1 MTTTAPVLAAG
12 TWTIDPVHS
21 DITFSVRHL
30 GVSKVRGSFTDFSGE
45 ITVAEDGTPSV
56 SATIDVASVST
67 RNDQRDG
74 HLRSADFFDTE
85 NHPTATYRS
94 TSVRAHP
101 EAGGNDYIV
110 DGELTLHGVTEPVS
124 LNLSLEGVGAGAQGG
139 AVAGFE
145 ASAEINRGDFGVTG
159 GAGLVGEKV
168 TLTFNIEAGHPEAPS
183 N

>member
-1 MTTTAPVLAAG
+1 MTTTTPVLAPG
-12 TWTIDPVHS
+12 TWTIDSVHS

-30 GVSKVRGSFTDFSGE
+30 GVSKVRGSFTDFSGD

-56 SATIDVASVST
+56 SATINVASVDT

-74 HLRSADFFDTE
+74 HLRSADFFDTD

-94 TSVRAHP
+94 TSVRTD
-101 EAGGNDYIV
+101 GDDYIV
-110 DGELTLHGVTEPVS
+110 DGELTLHGVTQPAS
-124 LNLSLEGVGAGAQGG
+124 LNLSLEGVGPGAQGG

-145 ASAEINRGDFGVTG
+145 AGTEINRGDFGVTG

-168 TLTFNIEAGHPEAPS
+168 TLT
-183 N
+183 

>member
-1 MTTTAPVLAAG
+1 MTTTTPVLTAG

-30 GVSKVRGSFTDFSGE
+30 GVSKVRGSFTDFGGE

-56 SATIDVASVST
+56 SATISVASVST

-74 HLRSADFFDTE
+74 HLRSADFFDTD
-85 NHPTATYRS
+85 NHPTATFRS
-94 TSVRAHP
+94 TSVRAD
-101 EAGGNDYIV
+101 GDDYIV
-110 DGELTLHGVTEPVS
+110 DGELTLRGVTQPVA
-124 LNLSLEGVGAGAQGG
+124 LNLSLEGVGPGAQGG

-145 ASAEINRGDFGVTG
+145 ASTQVNRGDFGVNG

-168 TLTFNIEAGHPEAPS
+168 ALTFNIEAGHPEAPS

>member
-1 MTTTAPVLAAG
+1 MTTTTPVLAPG
-12 TWTIDPVHS
+12 TWTIDSVHS

-30 GVSKVRGSFTDFSGE
+30 GVSKVRGSFTDFSGD

-56 SATIDVASVST
+56 SATINVASVDT

-74 HLRSADFFDTE
+74 HLRSADFFDTD

-94 TSVRAHP
+94 TSVRAD
-101 EAGGNDYIV
+101 GDDYIV
-110 DGELTLHGVTEPVS
+110 DGELTLHGVTQQVS
-124 LNLSLEGVGAGAQGG
+124 LNLSLEGVGPGAQGG
-139 AVAGFE
+139 TVAGFE

>member
-1 MTTTAPVLAAG
+1 MTTTTPVLAPG

-30 GVSKVRGSFTDFSGE
+30 GVSKVRGSFTDFHGD
-45 ITVAEDGTPSV
+45 ITIAEDGTPSV

-67 RNDQRDG
+67 RNDQRDT
-74 HLRSADFFDTE
+74 HLRSADFFDTD

-94 TSVRAHP
+94 TSVRAD
-101 EAGGNDYIV
+101 GDDYIV
-110 DGELTLHGVTEPVS
+110 DGELTLHGIIQPVS
-124 LNLSLEGVGAGAQGG
+124 LNLSLEGVGPGAQGG
-139 AVAGFE
+139 TVAGFE
-145 ASAEINRGDFGVTG
+145 ASGQINRGDFGVNG

-168 TLTFNIEAGHPEAPS
+168 TLTFNIEADHPEAPS

>member
-1 MTTTAPVLAAG
+1 MTTTTPVLAPG

-21 DITFSVRHL
+21 DISFSVRHL
-30 GVSKVRGSFTDFSGE
+30 GVSKVRGSFTDFSGD

-56 SATIDVASVST
+56 SATINVASVDT

-74 HLRSADFFDTE
+74 HLRSADFFDTD

-94 TSVRAHP
+94 TSVRAD
-101 EAGGNDYIV
+101 GDDYIV
-110 DGELTLHGVTEPVS
+110 DGELTLHGVTQPVS
-124 LNLSLEGVGAGAQGG
+124 LNLSLEGVGPGAQGG
-139 AVAGFE
+139 TVAGFE

>member
-1 MTTTAPVLAAG
+1 MTTTTPVLAPG
-12 TWTIDPVHS
+12 TWTIDSVHS

-30 GVSKVRGSFTDFSGE
+30 GVSKVRGSFTDFSGD

-56 SATIDVASVST
+56 SATINVASVDT

-74 HLRSADFFDTE
+74 HLRSADFFDTD

-94 TSVRAHP
+94 TSVRAD
-101 EAGGNDYIV
+101 GDDYIV
-110 DGELTLHGVTEPVS
+110 DGELTLHGVTQPVS
-124 LNLSLEGVGAGAQGG
+124 LNLSLEGVGPGAQGG

-145 ASAEINRGDFGVTG
+145 ASTEINRGDFGVTG

>member
-1 MTTTAPVLAAG
+1 MTTTTPTLTAG
-12 TWTIDPVHS
+12 TWAIDSVHS

-45 ITVAEDGTPSV
+45 LVVAEDGTPSV

-67 RNDQRDG
+67 RNDQRDT
-74 HLRSADFFDTE
+74 HLRSADFFDTD
-85 NHPTATYRS
+85 NHATATYRS
-94 TSVRAHP
+94 TSVRTD
-101 EAGGNDYIV
+101 GDDYVV
-110 DGELTLHGVTEPVS
+110 DGELTLHGITQPVS
-124 LNLSLEGVGAGAQGG
+124 LNLSLEGVGPGAQGG
-139 AVAGFE
+139 TVAGFE
-145 ASAEINRGDFGVTG
+145 ASTEINRGDFGVTG

>member
-1 MTTTAPVLAAG
+1 MTTTTPVLAPG

-21 DITFSVRHL
+21 DISFSVRHL
-30 GVSKVRGSFTDFSGE
+30 GVSKVRGSFTDFSGD

-56 SATIDVASVST
+56 SATINVASVDT

-74 HLRSADFFDTE
+74 HLRSADFFDTD

-94 TSVRAHP
+94 TSVRAD
-101 EAGGNDYIV
+101 GDDYIV
-110 DGELTLHGVTEPVS
+110 DGELTLHGVTQPVS
-124 LNLSLEGVGAGAQGG
+124 LNLSLEGVGHGAQGG

-145 ASAEINRGDFGVTG
+145 AGAEINRGDFGVTG

>member
-1 MTTTAPVLAAG
+1 MTTTTPVLAPG
-12 TWTIDPVHS
+12 TWTIDSVHS

-30 GVSKVRGSFTDFSGE
+30 GVSKVRGSFTDFSGD

-56 SATIDVASVST
+56 SATINVASVDT

-74 HLRSADFFDTE
+74 HLRSADFFDTD

-94 TSVRAHP
+94 TSVRAD
-101 EAGGNDYIV
+101 GDDYIV
-110 DGELTLHGVTEPVS
+110 DGELTLHGVTQPVS
-124 LNLSLEGVGAGAQGG
+124 LNLSLEGVGPGTQGG
-139 AVAGFE
+139 TVAGFE

>member
-1 MTTTAPVLAAG
+1 MTTTTPVLAPG
-12 TWTIDPVHS
+12 TWTIDSVHS

-30 GVSKVRGSFTDFSGE
+30 GVSKVRGSFTDFSGD

-56 SATIDVASVST
+56 SATINVASVDT

-74 HLRSADFFDTE
+74 HLRSADFFDTD

-94 TSVRAHP
+94 TSVRAD
-101 EAGGNDYIV
+101 GDDYIV
-110 DGELTLHGVTEPVS
+110 DGELTLHGVTQPAS
-124 LNLSLEGVGAGAQGG
+124 LNLSLEGVGPGAQGG
-139 AVAGFE
+139 TVAGFE

>member
-1 MTTTAPVLAAG
+1 MTTTTPVLAPG
-12 TWTIDPVHS
+12 TWTIDAVHS
-21 DITFSVRHL
+21 DITFAVRHL
-30 GVSKVRGSFTDFSGE
+30 GVSKVRGSFTGFTGE
-45 ITVAEDGTPSV
+45 ITVAADGTPSV
-56 SATIDVASVST
+56 SATIDVASVNT

-94 TSVRAHP
+94 TAVRAD
-101 EAGGNDYIV
+101 GDDYIV
-110 DGELTLHGVTEPVS
+110 DGELTLHGVTQPVA
-124 LNLSLEGVGAGAQGG
+124 LNLSLEGVGPGAQGG
-139 AVAGFE
+139 SVAGFE
-145 ASAEINRGDFGVTG
+145 ASAEINRGDFGVNG

>member
-1 MTTTAPVLAAG
+1 M
-12 TWTIDPVHS
+12 
-21 DITFSVRHL
+21 
-30 GVSKVRGSFTDFSGE
+30 
-45 ITVAEDGTPSV
+45 
-56 SATIDVASVST
+56 ASVDT

-74 HLRSADFFDTE
+74 HLRSADFFDTD

-94 TSVRAHP
+94 TSVRAD
-101 EAGGNDYIV
+101 GDDYIV
-110 DGELTLHGVTEPVS
+110 DGELTLHGVTQPAS
-124 LNLSLEGVGAGAQGG
+124 LNLSLEGVGPGAQGG
-139 AVAGFE
+139 TVAGFE

>member
-1 MTTTAPVLAAG
+1 MTTTTPVLAPG
-12 TWTIDPVHS
+12 TWTIDSVHS

-30 GVSKVRGSFTDFSGE
+30 GVSKVRGSFTDFSGD

-56 SATIDVASVST
+56 SATINVASVDT

-74 HLRSADFFDTE
+74 HLRSADFFDTD

-94 TSVRAHP
+94 TSVRAD
-101 EAGGNDYIV
+101 GDDYIV
-110 DGELTLHGVTEPVS
+110 DGELTLHGVTQPVS
-124 LNLSLEGVGAGAQGG
+124 LNLSLEGVGPGAQGG
-139 AVAGFE
+139 TVAGFE

-168 TLTFNIEAGHPEAPS
+168 TLTFNIEAGHPEAPT

>member
-1 MTTTAPVLAAG
+1 MTTTTPVLAPG
-12 TWTIDPVHS
+12 TWTIDSVHS

-30 GVSKVRGSFTDFSGE
+30 GVSKVRGSFTDFSGD

-56 SATIDVASVST
+56 SATINVASVDT

-74 HLRSADFFDTE
+74 HLRSADFFDTD

-94 TSVRAHP
+94 TSVRAD
-101 EAGGNDYIV
+101 GDDYIV
-110 DGELTLHGVTEPVS
+110 DGELTLHGVTQPVS
-124 LNLSLEGVGAGAQGG
+124 LNLSLEGVGPGAQGG
-139 AVAGFE
+139 TVAGFE

>member
-1 MTTTAPVLAAG
+1 MTTTTPVLAAG
-12 TWTIDPVHS
+12 TWTIDSVHS

-30 GVSKVRGSFTDFSGE
+30 GVSKVRGSFTDFNGE
-45 ITVAEDGTPSV
+45 ITIAEDGTPSV

-67 RNDQRDG
+67 RNDQRDT
-74 HLRSADFFDTE
+74 HLRSADFFDTD

-94 TSVRAHP
+94 TSVRAD
-101 EAGGNDYIV
+101 GDDYIV
-110 DGELTLHGVTEPVS
+110 DGELTLHGVTQPVS
-124 LNLSLEGVGAGAQGG
+124 LNLSLEGVGPGAQGG
-139 AVAGFE
+139 TVAGFE
-145 ASAEINRGDFGVTG
+145 ASAQINRGDFGVNG

>member
-1 MTTTAPVLAAG
+1 MTTTTPVLAPG
-12 TWTIDPVHS
+12 TWTIDSVHS

-30 GVSKVRGSFTDFSGE
+30 GVSKVRGSFTDFSGD

-56 SATIDVASVST
+56 AATINVASVDT

-74 HLRSADFFDTE
+74 HLRSADFFDTD

-94 TSVRAHP
+94 TSVRAD
-101 EAGGNDYIV
+101 GDDYIV
-110 DGELTLHGVTEPVS
+110 DGELTLHGITQPVS
-124 LNLSLEGVGAGAQGG
+124 LNLSLEGVGPGAQGG
-139 AVAGFE
+139 TVAGFE

>member
-1 MTTTAPVLAAG
+1 MTTTTPVLAPG

-21 DITFSVRHL
+21 DISFSVRHL
-30 GVSKVRGSFTDFSGE
+30 GVSKVRGSFTDFSGD

-56 SATIDVASVST
+56 SATINVASVDT

-74 HLRSADFFDTE
+74 HLRSADFFDTD

-94 TSVRAHP
+94 TSVRAD
-101 EAGGNDYIV
+101 GDDYIV
-110 DGELTLHGVTEPVS
+110 DGELTLHGVTQPVS
-124 LNLSLEGVGAGAQGG
+124 LNLSLEGVGLGAPGG

-145 ASAEINRGDFGVTG
+145 AGAEINRGDFGVTG

>member
-1 MTTTAPVLAAG
+1 MTTTTPALAPG
-12 TWTIDPVHS
+12 TWTIDSVHS

-30 GVSKVRGSFTDFSGE
+30 GVSKVRGSFTDFSGD

-56 SATIDVASVST
+56 SATINVASVDT

-74 HLRSADFFDTE
+74 HLRSADFFDTDK
-85 NHPTATYRS
+85 HPTATYRS
-94 TSVRAHP
+94 TSVRAD
-101 EAGGNDYIV
+101 GDDYIV
-110 DGELTLHGVTEPVS
+110 DGELTLHGVTQPVS
-124 LNLSLEGVGAGAQGG
+124 LNLSLEGVGPGAQGG
-139 AVAGFE
+139 TVAGFE

>member
-1 MTTTAPVLAAG
+1 MTTTTPALAAG

-45 ITVAEDGTPSV
+45 ITVSEDGAPSV
-56 SATIDVASVST
+56 TATIDVASVDT
-67 RNDQRDG
+67 RNDQRDT
-74 HLRSADFFDTE
+74 HLRSADFFDTD
-85 NHPTATYRS
+85 NHATATYRS
-94 TSVRAHP
+94 TSVRADG
-101 EAGGNDYIV
+101 EDFIV
-110 DGELTLHGVTEPVS
+110 DGELTLHGVTQPVA
-124 LNLSLEGVGAGAQGG
+124 LNLSLEGVGPGVQGG
-139 AVAGFE
+139 SVAGFE
-145 ASAEINRGDFGVTG
+145 ASTTINRGDFGING

>member
-1 MTTTAPVLAAG
+1 MTTTTPVLTAG

-45 ITVAEDGTPSV
+45 IIVAEDGTPSV
-56 SATIDVASVST
+56 SATISVASVST

-74 HLRSADFFDTE
+74 HLRSADFFDTD
-85 NHPTATYRS
+85 NHPTATFRS
-94 TSVRAHP
+94 TSVRAD
-101 EAGGNDYIV
+101 GDDYIV
-110 DGELTLHGVTEPVS
+110 DGELTLRGVTQPVA
-124 LNLSLEGVGAGAQGG
+124 LNLSLEGVGPGAQGG

-145 ASAEINRGDFGVTG
+145 ASTQVNRGDFGVNG

-168 TLTFNIEAGHPEAPS
+168 ALTFNIEAGHPEAPS

>member
-56 SATIDVASVST
+56 SATIDVTSVDT

-85 NHPTATYRS
+85 NHPTATYQS
-94 TSVRAHP
+94 TSVRAD
-101 EAGGNDYIV
+101 GDDYIV

-124 LNLSLEGVGAGAQGG
+124 LNLSLEGVGPGAQGG
-139 AVAGFE
+139 SVAGFE
-145 ASAEINRGDFGVTG
+145 AKTEVNRSDFGVTG

>member
-1 MTTTAPVLAAG
+1 MTTTNPVLAAG

-56 SATIDVASVST
+56 SATIDVASVDT
-67 RNDQRDG
+67 RNDQRDT
-74 HLRSADFFDTE
+74 HLRSADFFDTD
-85 NHPTATYRS
+85 NHPKATYRS
-94 TSVRAHP
+94 TAVRP
-101 EAGGNDYIV
+101 EGDDYLV
-110 DGELTLHGVTEPVS
+110 EGELKLHGVTRPVALS
-124 LNLSLEGVGAGAQGG
+124 LSLEGVGAGVQGG
-139 AVAGFE
+139 SVAGFE
-145 ASAEINRGDFGVTG
+145 ASAEINRSDFGITG

>member
-1 MTTTAPVLAAG
+1 MTTTTPVLAAG

-30 GVSKVRGSFTDFSGE
+30 GVSKVRGSFTDFNGE
-45 ITVAEDGTPSV
+45 ITIAEDGTPSV

-67 RNDQRDG
+67 RNDQRDT
-74 HLRSADFFDTE
+74 HLRSTDFFDTD

-94 TSVRAHP
+94 TSVRAD
-101 EAGGNDYIV
+101 GDDYIV
-110 DGELTLHGVTEPVS
+110 DGELTLHGVTHPVS
-124 LNLSLEGVGAGAQGG
+124 LNLSLEGVGPGAQGG
-139 AVAGFE
+139 TVAGFE
-145 ASAEINRGDFGVTG
+145 ASAQINRGDFGVNG